1 MSSKNE
7 IVRKAFK
14 SLRASYMGVGVVS
27 MAINILMLTGPLY
40 MLQVY
45 DRVLASGSVPTLVV
59 ISSLAVGLYVFYGVL
74 EAIRG
79 KILVRMGQRVD
90 AQLSASTYDLSTELP
105 LLLGPK
111 SNQLRPVQDLDTL
124 RQFLSG
130 AGPAAIFD
138 VPWMPLYLGIVF
150 LFHPILGLIALSGGL
165 LICVLIILREV
176 FSRKPAQEF
185 AQENGRRANLVE
197 LSRRNSEV
205 VRAMGMMPVL
215 RTQWDQGNSEF
226 LTKQRIS
233 ADRSGTFG
241 TIVKSFRFLLQS
253 AVLGAGAWL
262 AIKQEVS
269 PGIMIAA
276 SIMTSRALAPIE
288 QAVAHWPAFVSA
300 RQSKKR
306 LQTILEERMLTDE
319 ILDLPLP
326 SNTLTIEQVS
336 SGPAG
341 LKQIV
346 VQNIDVKLHAGEGLG
361 IIGPSG
367 SGKSTLAR
375 AIVGVTAALRGSIRF
390 DGSELSQWNPD
401 KIGSFIG
408 YLPQDIQLFD
418 GTISQNISRFLSDAQ
433 SEDIIEAAKF
443 ADIHDMVSRLP
454 DGYNTIIGQ
463 SGYALS
469 AGQQQRIALARAIYK
484 QPFLIV
490 LDEPNSNL
498 DSEGEI
504 ALTNAIKEMRDKGSI
519 VIVIAHRPSAIAA
532 VDKILVMKDGKQSAF
547 GPKDEVLQKALAPVS
562 AQAGE

>member
-1 MSSKNE
+1 MSSNNE

-14 SLRASYMGVGVVS
+14 SLRASYIGVGVVS

-59 ISSLAVGLYVFYGVL
+59 ISSLAVGLYVFYGIL
-74 EAIRG
+74 EAFRG
-79 KILVRMGQRVD
+79 RILVRMGQRVD

-111 SNQLRPVQDLDTL
+111 SNQLRPMQDLDTL

-138 VPWMPLYLGIVF
+138 MPWMPLYLAIVF
-150 LFHPILGLIALSGGL
+150 LFHPILGFIALGGGL
-165 LICVLIILREV
+165 LICVLITLREV

-185 AQENGRRANLVE
+185 ALENGRRANLVE

-215 RTQWDQGNSEF
+215 KQQWAEGNSEY
-226 LTKQRIS
+226 LTKQRIT

-253 AVLGAGAWL
+253 AVLGVGAWL
-262 AIKQEVS
+262 AIRQEVS

-288 QAVAHWPAFVSA
+288 QAVAHWPAFVGA

-306 LQTILEERMLTDE
+306 LQSILQERVLATDILE
-319 ILDLPLP
+319 LPLP
-326 SNTLTIEQVS
+326 SKSLSLEQVS
-336 SGPAG
+336 CGPAG
-341 LKQIV
+341 SKQIV
-346 VQNIDVKLHAGEGLG
+346 VQGIDLRLSAGDGLG

-375 AIVGVTAALRGSIRF
+375 AIVGVTPALRGSIRL
-390 DGSELSQWNPD
+390 DGSELDQWD
-401 KIGSFIG
+401 DERIGSFIG

-418 GTISQNISRFLSDAQ
+418 GTISQNIARFALDVK
-433 SEDIIEAAKF
+433 SEEIIKAAKY
-443 ADIHDMVSRLP
+443 ADVHEMISRLP

-519 VIVIAHRPSAIAA
+519 VIVIAHRPSAISA
-532 VDKILVMKDGKQSAF
+532 VDKILVMNDGKQSAF